1 MSEEE
6 LIKVISE
13 YDAMIVRSATKV
25 TEKVIDAAVKLKIVG
40 RAGVGVDNI
49 NLDAA
54 TEHGILVVNAPG
66 GNTIA
71 ATEHTIAMMLALTRN
86 IPQANNL
93 LKQGVWNKKI
103 FVGEELRN
111 KVLGVIGLGR
121 IGSAV
126 AKRAM
131 AMEMRVMACDP
142 FISESHAE
150 VLGVEMA
157 PSEEVIKN
165 ADFLTVHL
173 PLTKESKH
181 MISTEAFAK
190 MKDGVRIVHCARGG
204 IVDEA
209 ALYEAIKSGKVAG
222 AALDVFEKEPTTESR
237 LFELDN
243 VIVTPHLGASTKE
256 AQLNVAAFVAEEIV
270 ACLKGHFVKNT
281 VNIPS
286 MSKEQLAAVKPFLLL
301 AEKLGGLQ
309 SQLVGG
315 RVSKIEITY
324 SGDAFKEIAPIT
336 TALIKGFLNP
346 ILQEKVNFVNA
357 SMLAKSRGIQVDQ
370 VITGKID
377 GYSNL
382 ISVKVVAEDY
392 ERTVA
397 GTLFDD
403 NDPRIVSID
412 GYRVDAI
419 PEGHMLV
426 IPHYDR
432 PKIIGK
438 VGTLIGDHDINIAG
452 MQVGRKKIGGKAIML
467 LAVDAQI
474 PQETLKEIAGVDGI
488 MDVKMVSL

>member
-1 MSEEE
+1 
-6 LIKVISE
+6 
-13 YDAMIVRSATKV
+13 
-25 TEKVIDAAVKLKIVG
+25 
-40 RAGVGVDNI
+40 
-49 NLDAA
+49 
-54 TEHGILVVNAPG
+54 ILVVNAPG

-71 ATEHTIAMMLALTRN
+71 AAEHTMAMMLALTRN
-86 IPQANNL
+86 IPRASNM

-131 AMEMRVMACDP
+131 GMEMRVKACDP
-142 FISESHAE
+142 FISEARAE
-150 VLGVEMA
+150 ALGVEMVPA
-157 PSEEVIKN
+157 EEVIKE

-209 ALYEAIKSGKVAG
+209 ALFEALKSGKVAG
-222 AALDVFEKEPTTESR
+222 AALDVFEKEPTTESP
-237 LFELDN
+237 LFDLDN

-256 AQLNVAAFVAEEIV
+256 AQLNVAAYVAEEIV

-286 MSKEQLAAVKPFLLL
+286 MNREQLASVKPFLLL
-301 AEKLGGLQ
+301 AEKLGVLQ
-309 SQLVGG
+309 SQLVK
-315 RVSKIEITY
+315 RRISKLQITY
-324 SGDAFKEIAPIT
+324 SGDAFGEVTPIT
-336 TALIKGFLNP
+336 ASLIKGFLNP

-357 SMLAKSRGIQVDQ
+357 ALMAKSRGIQVDQ

-382 ISVKVVAEDY
+382 ISVKVTAEDY
-392 ERTVA
+392 ERSVA
-397 GTLFDD
+397 GTLFNGDD
-403 NDPRIVSID
+403 LRIVEID

-438 VGTLIGDHDINIAG
+438 VGTLIGSHDINIAG

-474 PQETLKEIAGVDGI
+474 PEDTLKEIAGVDGI